1 MFSPALPLIEYQS
14 ISLAISHQWFRWWFG
29 AVMHLPESTESSLS
43 TESSFFAWL
52 ILAWWRH
59 MVMWSWFNIGSDNGL
74 LPYGTRPL
82 SEPMMT
88 YHHWEKFY
96 RKCLKWR
103 KMKPLTL
110 CTGLHVLDWMSS
122 QYHDHFCYY
131 AASPW
136 CIFLLLYVV
145 SGFVC
150 GCPAVL

>member
-1 MFSPALPLIEYQS
+1 MVRWKTPVKLLLAQLRSQGSCNKPVISIRPPTCYRKLINFNSWEQCN
-14 ISLAISHQWFRWWFG
+14 
-29 AVMHLPESTESSLS
+29 E
-43 TESSFFAWL
+43 
-52 ILAWWRH
+52 
-59 MVMWSWFNIGSDNGL
+59 MVMWSWVNIGSDNGL
-74 LPYGTRPL
+74 LPDGTRPW

-88 YHHWEKFY
+88 YHHWDKFY

-110 CTGLHVLDWMSS
+110 CTGLNVLDWMSS